1 MTQNLI
7 KGEEHPLCKVF
18 SADFEY
24 HIPQYQRPYAWTT
37 EEAGAMLS
45 DLLDFYETE
54 KDDNYFLGSIVLVKE
69 EGAPCSEVIDG
80 QQRLT
85 TLTILFAAVASLLP
99 EGDFRDDC
107 ETYINEPGKPTQ
119 GLKAAPETILRNRDQ
134 PFFNQYIQ
142 NPT

>member
-85 TLTILFAAVASLLP
+85 TLTILLQRLHLYCLKEISGMIARHISMSQGSLRKALRRL
-99 EGDFRDDC
+99 RD
-107 ETYINEPGKPTQ
+107 YI
-119 GLKAAPETILRNRDQ
+119 
-134 PFFNQYIQ
+134 
-142 NPT
+142 